1 MTKLRNLFRLHL
13 TNRFRIVFYYLKRI
27 VKGHVST
34 ELEGLN
40 DYFHTLI
47 RIDAVQ
53 DSESKTSYISK
64 FRKNSKQ
71 FKIRKRPSSDIDV
84 LNQVF
89 YHNEYEA
96 VANAYKNAFQSA
108 SVNIIDAGANIG
120 LTSLYFSTAFKNMNL
135 ISIEPEPQNFKLLEY
150 NLKNNNVSAQLLKAG
165 LWSKTTFLKIIR
177 DFRDQKDWSF
187 RVEETNNT
195 EGVYAVTINKLIRD
209 NNWTAIDILK
219 IDIEGSEKE
228 VFTSKQANVDFLNKT
243 KCIAMEIHDEFDCRE
258 HIYSV
263 LENYGFEFFNSGE
276 LTIGINKK
284 MSA

>member
-13 TNRFRIVFYYLKRI
+13 ANRFRIVSYYLRRI
-27 VKGHVST
+27 VKGTIST

-53 DSESKTSYISK
+53 VSESKTNYISK
-64 FRKNSKQ
+64 FRKNSKE

-96 VANAYKNAFQSA
+96 VARAYENAFQSEK
-108 SVNIIDAGANIG
+108 VNIIDAGANIG
-120 LTSLYFSTAFKNMNL
+120 LTSLYFSTVFNNMNL

-150 NLKNNNVSAQLLKAG
+150 NLKNNNISAQLLKAG
-165 LWSKTTFLKIIR
+165 LWSKTTFLKIIC

-187 RVEETNNT
+187 RVEETNDT

-209 NNWTAIDILK
+209 NNWAAIDILK

-228 VFTSKQANVDFLNKT
+228 VFTSKQANIDFLNKT

-258 HIYSV
+258 SIYSV
-263 LENYGFEFFNSGE
+263 LKNYGFEFFNSGE

-284 MSA
+284 LNA